1 GTPSATNPKTQK
13 SVPPTGLGGQPAT
26 ISNDDDPRQ
35 ALVAWMTAKDNP
47 FFAKALVNR
56 YWKHFFS
63 RGLVDPE
70 DDMRVTNPATN
81 PELLDA
87 LAKSF
92 VDGGFD
98 LKSLVRTICTSQ
110 TYQLSSIP
118 NDYNVNDKQN
128 YSRYYP
134 KRLPAEVL
142 LDAIDAVTESK
153 TNFGS

>member
-1 GTPSATNPKTQK
+1 
-13 SVPPTGLGGQPAT
+13 
-26 ISNDDDPRQ
+26 
-35 ALVAWMTAKDNP
+35 MTAKDNP
-47 FFAKALVNR
+47 FFARALVNR

-81 PELLDA
+81 EELLDA
-87 LAKSF
+87 LAKHFIDS
-92 VDGGFD
+92 GYD
-98 LKSLVRTICTSQ
+98 LKELVRTICNSQ
-110 TYQLSSIP
+110 TYQLTSLP

-142 LDAIDAVTESK
+142 LDALDAVTGAKDQLWRRAE
-153 TNFGS
+153 